1 MVGRGE
7 RIGCASEANGLSE
20 IERVYISVWFVLVV
34 CGVLLSGRLDG
45 GLLSVVGWFG
55 GLMYFSR
62 CDAIRSL
69 LVCSWLQ

>member
-1 MVGRGE
+1 MVCF
-7 RIGCASEANGLSE
+7 GC
-20 IERVYISVWFVLVV
+20 V

-69 LVCSWLQ
+69 LVVEYMSSWLQ